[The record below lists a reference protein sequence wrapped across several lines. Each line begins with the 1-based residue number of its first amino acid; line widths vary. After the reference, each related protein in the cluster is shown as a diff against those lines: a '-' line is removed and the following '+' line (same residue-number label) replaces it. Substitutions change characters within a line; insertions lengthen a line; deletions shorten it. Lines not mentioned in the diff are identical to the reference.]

1 MGGGG
6 AFNTETLNPD
16 VCYFT
21 REWGD
26 NVDDWYSHNSPSRVN
41 RVWGEVPMLIQAQGY
56 ANPDYKYTCYDV
68 LYRTSRQHMGGC
80 LWHSFDHQRGI
91 SSRSVLWR
99 NYGCVPATEVLLLY
113 VLFAAS
119 CGGKQGTDCR

>member
-68 LYRTSRQHMGGC
+68 LYRTSRQHMGGWDIILIRFMEE
-80 LWHSFDHQRGI
+80 LWMRSGNR
-91 SSRSVLWR
+91 SSLIICSVR
-99 NYGCVPATEVLLLY
+99 NVLRR
-113 VLFAAS
+113 
-119 CGGKQGTDCR
+119 KTRN